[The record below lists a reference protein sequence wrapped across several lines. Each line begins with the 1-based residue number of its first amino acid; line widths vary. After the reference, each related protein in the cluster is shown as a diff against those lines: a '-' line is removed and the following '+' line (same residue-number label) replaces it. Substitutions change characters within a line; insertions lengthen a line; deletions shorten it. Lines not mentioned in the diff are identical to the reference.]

1 MFKTE
6 LTADTV
12 TKNWYTAKTN
22 GQYPD
27 LAGTDKQVAWAEKIR
42 RQYVADMINKLN
54 KALSVHIDKVDDSM
68 ENIKSILCAIE
79 KIVNQNTDA
88 KFWIENRSNLVSLTK
103 KYK

>member
-1 MFKTE
+1 MFKID
-6 LTADTV
+6 LTADTI

-22 GQYPD
+22 DQYPD
-27 LAGTDKQVAWAEKIR
+27 LAGTEKQVAWAEKIR

-54 KALSVHIDKVDDSM
+54 RALSVHIDKVDDSM

>member
-1 MFKTE
+1 MFKTT
-6 LTADTV
+6 LDQDAI
-12 TKNWYTAKTN
+12 TKNFYTAHTN
-22 GQYPD
+22 DDYPD
-27 LAGTDKQVAWAEKIR
+27 LSGTEKQVAWAEKIR

-54 KALSVHIDKVDDSM
+54 KALSLHIDKVDDSM
-68 ENIKSILCAIE
+68 DNIKSILGAIE